1 MGILYPV
8 FGFMIISYPLSLEIR
23 ELEHWRGMGFRD
35 LRGSWGVGM
44 VPDWLGWL
52 EFRVCQLSVLLQSS
66 LGFRSFVV
74 LEGNIYLLA
83 CP

>member
-1 MGILYPV
+1 
-8 FGFMIISYPLSLEIR
+8 
-23 ELEHWRGMGFRD
+23 MGFRD
-35 LRGSWGVGM
+35 RRGSWGVGM
-44 VPDWLGWL
+44 VLDWLGWL